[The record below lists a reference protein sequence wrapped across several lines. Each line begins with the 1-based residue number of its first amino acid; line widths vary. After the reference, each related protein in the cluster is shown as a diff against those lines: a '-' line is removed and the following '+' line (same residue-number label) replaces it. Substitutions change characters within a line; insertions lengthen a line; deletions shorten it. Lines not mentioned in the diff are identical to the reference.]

1 MAPAAHPATD
11 LFPMMQEEALRD
23 LADDIQSH
31 GLQHP
36 VVLHEGMVLD
46 GRNRLAACDL
56 IGKPAD
62 FIQWHPEN
70 GITAT
75 EWVVAT
81 NLHRRHLTTS
91 QRAAI
96 AVEMLPLLEAEARE
110 RQRRALKEGPK
121 PPLGSLDPNGD
132 SHHGRSNE
140 QAAASVGVSAPTVK
154 RMKRLKEQAPEMYEQ
169 VKAGHKTVSTAH
181 KEAFQVAPVRRNGRT
196 PMPPPTRHAP
206 QWRRHFTTW
215 CRGVLPEDK
224 PHLLAMSAELHS
236 ALGLLSLTCN
246 EGDK

>member
-11 LFPMMQEEALRD
+11 LFPMMQEDALRD

-70 GITAT
+70 DITPT

-96 AVEMLPLLEAEARE
+96 AVEMLPLLEAEARA
-110 RQRRALKEGPK
+110 RQGGSGRFGS
-121 PPLGSLDPNGD
+121 GSLDLEPPT
-132 SHHGRSNE
+132 HHGRSNE

-169 VKAGHKTVSTAH
+169 VKAGHKTVTTAH

-215 CRGVLPEDK
+215 CRAVLPEDK